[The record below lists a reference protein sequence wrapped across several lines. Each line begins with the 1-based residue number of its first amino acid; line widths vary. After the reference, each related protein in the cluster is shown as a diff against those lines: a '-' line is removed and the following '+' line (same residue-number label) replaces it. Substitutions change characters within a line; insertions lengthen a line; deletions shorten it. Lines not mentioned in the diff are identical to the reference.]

1 MTNGL
6 HVAIIMDG
14 NGRWAKQRK
23 SPRWRGHLAGVQ
35 SVRQAIE
42 SAPDL
47 GIDTLTLYAF
57 SSDNWKRPRGEV
69 RRLFALLREY
79 CVSERDELVR
89 KGVRLTAIGRRDR
102 IPRRALKA
110 LETAEHATA
119 RGTTLH
125 LRLAIDYSA
134 RSAIA
139 RAVATTACKIS
150 EGSLDPSDV
159 SADLLDSVITD
170 GVKAPD
176 LLIRTAG
183 ECRLSD
189 FLLWELAYAELWFT
203 QTLWPD
209 FRREH
214 LHAALTD
221 YAARERRYGG
231 LREPLT
237 DADRLVG

>member
-14 NGRWAKQRK
+14 NGRWAKQQK
-23 SPRWRGHLAGVQ
+23 LPRWRGHFAGVQ
-35 SVRQAIE
+35 SVREAIE

-47 GIDTLTLYAF
+47 GVDTLTLYAF

-79 CVSERDELVR
+79 CSSERDELVR

-110 LETAEHATA
+110 LEATEQATA
-119 RGTTLH
+119 GGTTLH

-134 RSAIA
+134 RSAIVN
-139 RAVATTACKIS
+139 AVAATMGKIS
-150 EGSLDPSDV
+150 DGSLDSSDV
-159 SADLLDSVITD
+159 TTDLLDSAITR

-183 ECRLSD
+183 ERRLSD

-203 QTLWPD
+203 HTLWPD
-209 FRREH
+209 FGREH

-231 LREPLT
+231 LGEPLT

>member
-1 MTNGL
+1 MP
-6 HVAIIMDG
+6 
-14 NGRWAKQRK
+14 
-23 SPRWRGHLAGVQ
+23 S
-35 SVRQAIE
+35 
-42 SAPDL
+42 
-47 GIDTLTLYAF
+47 
-57 SSDNWKRPRGEV
+57 
-69 RRLFALLREY
+69 
-79 CVSERDELVR
+79 
-89 KGVRLTAIGRRDR
+89 
-102 IPRRALKA
+102 
-110 LETAEHATA
+110 
-119 RGTTLH
+119 
-125 LRLAIDYSA
+125 
-134 RSAIA
+134 
-139 RAVATTACKIS
+139 VATTACKIS

-183 ECRLSD
+183 ECRLSH

-221 YAARERRYGG
+221 YTARERRYGG